1 MTSRSRRRAC
11 QAVALRCA
19 LALAGL
25 FVILCCTAK
34 HAIAQPLVNEVYEDA
49 KDIITELIERDV
61 AESIA
66 PNLACYSQNG
76 LLKYFPGTLQAVYD
90 RNFGGLKA
98 VLQKEAVALAG
109 NYAFECFRQRRT
121 IPLKDFLPIASFTPV
136 NKNVGCAEDIRK
148 AGGPASY
155 QEQEHLRVIASGAQY
170 LPLDACTQQAGPAP
184 GLELPCFLA
193 QATVA
198 AANGDTASA
207 EAFLSGAVATTVT
220 TFIQRSAN
228 AKLDLGAAAQLRKV
242 VIDDV
247 HARFTTGAFSADGL
261 FGAFAG
267 EDFEQVWT
275 LSTQTLDQICSG
287 PPNLRVRA
295 GGLWLL
301 LHPQAFTATIRDH
314 VRTTTVRGELLLQT
328 LQDFQRDSAAAL
340 PGEGLGGALA
350 RALFAQA
357 SQVPVGRVTVT
368 SDTTPGAEGVSL
380 AYDEQAKDA
389 TTFTGPG
396 LDRLVLLREMAEQS
410 VKYRRILLLAVP
422 SNDQPTVQLFLHGFF
437 GLAQALE
444 RLGTA
449 LHGLGTDGN
458 GEFQVPLLF
467 NGIVQGKLKQVL
479 CNDQPP
485 PYFPAGTPAMEL
497 TPCVL
502 WTQFIGLLDPQGTL
516 LPMLNAARE
525 KNYRA
530 LATSA
535 VAAVFS
541 ETSME
546 EMCCGVEDTE
556 SCRDLT
562 KLYGRLA
569 KSVVSYV
576 LMPRDD
582 QDASMAARAAFKSA
596 AVDVIRSLDVKGG
609 VEVEPTWASI
619 FTPSGAMRASWSG
632 SYQNEDSRH
641 TGLRFVPTIDF
652 LTFRKRLTHQESPLY
667 FGAQLTLFDLLAPF
681 TEIVSR
687 ESDLKLENKS
697 LVLAT
702 LIEPRLSGVIAIPE
716 LTKHTVLTLGAS
728 IRGSAAFDVTPVDAN
743 GVRGQPTFRY
753 ATLLYP
759 GPGRDF
765 LDGLGQLLEVSA
777 GVQYIP

>member
-1 MTSRSRRRAC
+1 MIGLWLGRARC
-11 QAVALRCA
+11 ALALRCA
-19 LALAGL
+19 LTLAVFL
-25 FVILCCTAK
+25 TLCCPAR
-34 HAIAQPLVNEVYEDA
+34 HASAQPLVNEVYEDA

-66 PNLACYSQNG
+66 PNLACYSQYG

-98 VLQKEAVALAG
+98 ILQTEAVELAG

-136 NKNVGCAEDIRK
+136 NKKLGCAEDIRTV
-148 AGGPASY
+148 GGPAAF
-155 QEQEHLRVIASGAQY
+155 QEQEHLRVVAAGAQY

-198 AANGDTASA
+198 AAKGDTANA

-220 TFIQRSAN
+220 TFIQKSVN
-228 AKLDLGAAAQLRKV
+228 TKLDPGPAAQLRKV

-247 HARFTTGAFSADGL
+247 HARFTTGAFSVDGL
-261 FGAFAG
+261 FGAFVG

-275 LSTQTLDQICSG
+275 LSTQSLDQICNG

-301 LHPQAFTATIRDH
+301 LHPQAFAATVHGRAR
-314 VRTTTVRGELLLQT
+314 VTTVRGEQLLKT
-328 LQDFQRDSAAAL
+328 LQEFQLDTAAAL

-357 SQVPVGRVTVT
+357 SQVPVGKVTVT
-368 SDTTPGAEGVSL
+368 PDTTPGSEGVSL
-380 AYDEQAKDA
+380 TYDEQTKDA
-389 TTFTGPG
+389 AAFTGPG
-396 LDRLVLLREMAEQS
+396 LDHLVLLREMAKQS
-410 VKYRRILLLAVP
+410 VKYRRLLLLAVP
-422 SNDQPTVQLFLHGFF
+422 SNDQATVTLLLHGFF

-485 PYFPAGTPAMEL
+485 PYVPSGTPAMEL

-502 WTQFIGLLDPQGTL
+502 WTQFIGLLDPQGSL

-541 ETSME
+541 PTNTE

-556 SCRDLT
+556 SCQTLT

-569 KSVVSYV
+569 KSVVTYV

-582 QDASMAARAAFKSA
+582 QDAAMAARAAFKSA

-609 VEVEPTWASI
+609 VEVEPTFASI

-652 LTFRKRLTHQESPLY
+652 LTLRKRLTHRESPLY
-667 FGAQLTLFDLLAPF
+667 FGAQLTLVDLLAPF

-687 ESDLKLENKS
+687 RSDLKLENKA

-702 LIEPRLSGVIAIPE
+702 LIQPRVSGVIAIPE

-728 IRGSAAFDVTPVDAN
+728 IRGSAAFDVTPVDVN
-743 GVRGQPTFRY
+743 GVRGQPTFQY
-753 ATLLYP
+753 ATLIDP
-759 GPGRDF
+759 GRGRDF
-765 LDGLGQLLEVSA
+765 MDGLGQLLEVSA